1 AFELADT
8 IPQLVPVAP
17 FLNKLA
23 GATTS
28 PTLLTQLLPGQG
40 TSASMARDLLTGGT
54 EPPVTISP
62 LEAPSVLPIISPK
75 TVPVTPNCAPQPPES
90 QPGSEAQAGAPGE
103 SP

>member
-28 PTLLTQLLPGQG
+28 PTLLTQLLPGQA
-40 TSASMARDLLTGGT
+40 TSASMVRDLLTGGT
-54 EPPVTISP
+54 TPPMTIST
-62 LEAPSVLPIISPK
+62 LAAPSVLPNISAK
-75 TVPVTPNCAPQPPES
+75 TVPVTTNAAPQAPAS
-90 QPGSEAQAGAPGE
+90 QPGSEAQAG
-103 SP
+103 